1 MGIKVQFLKILLRI
15 YFVKWIENYITIV
28 KDSGL
33 EVDFVI
39 RYKGNVHLL
48 K

>member
-1 MGIKVQFLKILLRI
+1 MGRKLYCFH
-15 YFVKWIENYITIV
+15 

-39 RYKGNVHLL
+39 RYKGKCVFAKVKATNGNIKSTKLF
-48 K
+48 